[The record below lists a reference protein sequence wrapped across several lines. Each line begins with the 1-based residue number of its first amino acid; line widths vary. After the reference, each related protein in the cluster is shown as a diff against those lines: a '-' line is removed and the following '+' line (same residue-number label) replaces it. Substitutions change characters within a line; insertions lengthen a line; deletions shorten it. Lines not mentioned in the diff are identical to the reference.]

1 MTYRPSAYCLDCGEE
16 EFLFIA
22 DCCDRP
28 RPGCALRFLN
38 DPDKTIECRAG
49 NGCRREVTV

>member
-1 MTYRPSAYCLDCGEE
+1 MTYRPSAFCLDCGEE

-22 DCCDRP
+22 DCCDKP

-38 DPDKTIECRAG
+38 DPDKTIECRSG